1 MASALLGLP
10 RVGHRLRLSANF
22 FVQSP
27 VQNRSKVS
35 LQLKLLQHTW
45 VVSRRGVVAAA
56 GLDQGDWFNDTSY
69 KIGYKWKARFFC
81 RLSISVEPQLSMWV
95 SLSLPLCLSFPLC
108 VCAVNLWLEAK
119 TTTIHLMSFYGRT
132 HTRHYLIRFQPFE
145 RSTCCAGPQQL
156 QLKYLSLPLSLSL
169 SRAYHLTFAA
179 VQFSVNFSLTASLSL
194 CVCLSQTVSSCF
206 SPVSI
211 CKNNFC
217 LAFIPHSR
225 IKVNS

>member
-1 MASALLGLP
+1 MWQRRGLAKETGSMTRATKLAASAK
-10 RVGHRLRLSANF
+10 RDSF
-22 FVQSP
+22 
-27 VQNRSKVS
+27 
-35 LQLKLLQHTW
+35 
-45 VVSRRGVVAAA
+45 A
-56 GLDQGDWFNDTSY
+56 GF
-69 KIGYKWKARFFC
+69 RFQWSHSC
-81 RLSISVEPQLSMWV
+81 LCEYP
-95 SLSLPLCLSFPLC
+95 SLSLCVSSPLS

-132 HTRHYLIRFQPFE
+132 HTRHYLIRFQLFE

-156 QLKYLSLPLSLSL
+156 QLKYLSLPLSVSL
-169 SRAYHLTFAA
+169 SRAYHLTFVAC
-179 VQFSVNFSLTASLSL
+179 QFSVNFSLTASLSIS
-194 CVCLSQTVSSCF
+194 VCLSQTVSSCF

>member
-10 RVGHRLRLSANF
+10 RLGHRLRLSANF

-27 VQNRSKVS
+27 FQNRSKVS

-45 VVSRRGVVAAA
+45 VASGRGVEAVA
-56 GLDQGDWFNDTSY
+56 GLDQGDWFNDTRY
-69 KIGYKWKARFFC
+69 KIGCKCKARFFC
-81 RLSISVEPQLSMWV
+81 RLSISVEPQLPMWV
-95 SLSLPLCLSFPLC
+95 SLSFPLC

-132 HTRHYLIRFQPFE
+132 HTRHYLIRFQLFE

-179 VQFSVNFSLTASLSL
+179 GQFSVNFSLTASLSL
-194 CVCLSQTVSSCF
+194 SVYLSQTVSSCF